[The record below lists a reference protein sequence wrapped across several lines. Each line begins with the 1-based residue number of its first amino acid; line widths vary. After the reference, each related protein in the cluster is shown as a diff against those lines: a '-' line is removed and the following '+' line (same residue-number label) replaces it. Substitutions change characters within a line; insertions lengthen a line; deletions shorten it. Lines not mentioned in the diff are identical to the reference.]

1 MGLKDAGFPGSTAA
15 FTAGLGPR
23 LALCLGLAAA
33 VVVAVIA
40 VEVRGD
46 RAPIP
51 DHTVVAS
58 GTQVLRISATTDI
71 AAWLLRQDGKDLR
84 PTHSDART
92 WEGTVAT
99 GTLLI
104 EAQAAQ
110 AGALA
115 LRLEW
120 AAASGPQVHLLW
132 GDQVVSDLITV
143 TP

>member
-1 MGLKDAGFPGSTAA
+1 MGLNGTGFPGSAAA

-23 LALCLGLAAA
+23 LVLCLVLAVA
-33 VVVAVIA
+33 VVVAVVA

-46 RAPIP
+46 RAPARP
-51 DHTVVAS
+51 VADS
-58 GTQVLRISATTDI
+58 PGGLHVLRITATADI
-71 AAWLLRQDGKDLR
+71 AAWLLRQDGKNLIATR
-84 PTHSDART
+84 SDART
-92 WEGTVAT
+92 WEGTVT
-99 GTLLI
+99 EGSVLI

-110 AGALA
+110 AGAVA
-115 LRLEW
+115 LRLER